1 MKLVTL
7 STLLL
12 LSSLFAVSCSHW
24 NPPILSR
31 RRLLPREYRSPKNLD
46 KGQNNIDRLNRSPP
60 IDSDAIP
67 QYVLPP
73 SKETARGDMGGGVR
87 VSDILGK
94 TREVN
99 MFASMTRGDEN
110 ISMRLDNDSKDTIV
124 LAPNNV
130 AIQRLSHKPWENP
143 SEYTAF
149 GTQEA
154 YAGAAGQKRA
164 SQNLEK
170 FVAAHLIP
178 QGSWNAGKEVETL
191 GGRKIFWEEKDG
203 KKYIHPGNIEV
214 EDIVSQVANGE
225 VWVINGVIDY
235 L

>member
-1 MKLVTL
+1 MKVATL

-12 LSSLFAVSCSHW
+12 LTSLFAVSWSHW

-46 KGQNNIDRLNRSPP
+46 KERNNIDRLNWSPP
-60 IDSDAIP
+60 KDPNAVP
-67 QYVLPP
+67 EYVMPP
-73 SKETARGDMGGGVR
+73 SKETGGVR

-110 ISMRLDNDSKDTIV
+110 VSARLENDSTDTIV

-130 AIQRLSHKPWENP
+130 AIQRLPHKPWENP
-143 SEYTAF
+143 SEYAAF
-149 GTQEA
+149 GAQEA
-154 YAGAAGQKRA
+154 YAGASGQKRA
-164 SQNLEK
+164 NQNLGK
-170 FVAAHLIP
+170 FVAAHLVP
-178 QGSWNAGKEVETL
+178 QSSWVKGKEVETL
-191 GGRKIFWEEKDG
+191 GGGKIFWEEKDG

-214 EDIVSQVANGE
+214 EDVVSQVSNGE
-225 VWVINGVIDY
+225 VWVINGVINY